1 MMNRNKFGVEDGNR
15 TIMGY
20 KEDARI
26 ICDVDW
32 NQISQEQS
40 VNQLS
45 HFKEKCFIGRHI
57 SLSESTTGAALLFGK
72 KCFMESKF
80 QPNNKTKD
88 KKLEFL
94 RHCLSK
100 KRLVVASTN
109 KGFAPINKKDHAVY
123 FSKVINPGEDKNAP
137 DGYIEV
143 IESCQDIHK
152 ISFDDLNKF
161 SSLCAVNL
169 PDIKEKKLDKY
180 ENSDEKQLE
189 NTKIGKNDKNFYDN
203 DMNLYVN
210 NHIRKTKNFS
220 EIENKQKKSCWLFKI
235 LTSLAI
241 IFAVLSILAFALEL
255 ALALKIV
262 FTCLATACLIGLIM
276 YKVVNHYRQE
286 KPDNVIN
293 QPLSMS
299 ENSIINKTHDLE
311 GAKYGGQRENQSQYD
326 DINN

>member
-1 MMNRNKFGVEDGNR
+1 
-15 TIMGY
+15 
-20 KEDARI
+20 
-26 ICDVDW
+26 
-32 NQISQEQS
+32 
-40 VNQLS
+40 
-45 HFKEKCFIGRHI
+45 
-57 SLSESTTGAALLFGK
+57 
-72 KCFMESKF
+72 MESKF

-143 IESCQDIHK
+143 IESCQGIHK

-203 DMNLYVN
+203 DMNFNINSNQNLNLRLNNDMNLYVN

-220 EIENKQKKSCWLFKI
+220 EIENKQKKSSWLFKI

-262 FTCLATACLIGLIM
+262 FTCLATACLIGLIV

-286 KPDNVIN
+286 KPY
-293 QPLSMS
+293 
-299 ENSIINKTHDLE
+299 NSIKSPLLTDEDSMIKECLREKN
-311 GAKYGGQRENQSQYD
+311 AKDKYLDKNSLIRNND
-326 DINN
+326 NLDIL